1 MYTIHTKQ
9 HLKFTTPIIL
19 NTIKA
24 KNNGITVTNVPEGEK
39 KQIWFMI
46 NYENGNY
53 VDKNKWL

>member
-24 KNNGITVTNVPEGEK
+24 KNNGITVTSVPEGEK